1 MCSGLAVGV
10 ARFAPP
16 PGPRGRRQAAA
27 LIFNFTHP
35 HLPSTTPQASHIAM
49 HHDLWR
55 PDIQIWMP
63 GPKTRRARAQVWAHN
78 KNVTSRKVI
87 RLSPAHPQ
95 RRVAPRSKSR
105 ASSRHATLDRLAPL
119 PRRPLVAMPSTR
131 VHATRRQDRG
141 LAGAALPRARAP
153 SFLACCPCSRRRVT
167 LCRSL

>member
-1 MCSGLAVGV
+1 MVKPVSGHRS
-10 ARFAPP
+10 RFALAPRP
-16 PGPRGRRQAAA
+16 RRPGCCADIFLILPTLTSLVRHPRRHKSRC
-27 LIFNFTHP
+27 
-35 HLPSTTPQASHIAM
+35 TTTFGGPTSKYGA
-49 HHDLWR
+49 R
-55 PDIQIWMP
+55 PTKP
-63 GPKTRRARAQVWAHN
+63 RRASLGAQQ
-78 KNVTSRKVI
+78 NVTSRKVI

-167 LCRSL
+167 LYRSL